1 MNYIGDRDADKA
13 FLFIFSTP
21 TCKALACSFYLV
33 SFSLGCAGTSYSHY
47 YFISVVL
54 YCSVFG
60 EDALVNVSVEKK
72 EDNDGKLAGY
82 IRIRSKTQGIALSL
96 GDRITS
102 VQRGLLPK
110 Q

>member
-1 MNYIGDRDADKA
+1 MDFLATGRRQGVSVAIQSFIANHWLLFVDRHFWYLSADT
-13 FLFIFSTP
+13 S
-21 TCKALACSFYLV
+21 CSLTFDLC
-33 SFSLGCAGTSYSHY
+33 S
-47 YFISVVL
+47 SVI
-54 YCSVFG
+54 CSVFG

-102 VQRGLLPK
+102 VQRGAPDK
-110 Q
+110 K

>member
-1 MNYIGDRDADKA
+1 MSLLTYS
-13 FLFIFSTP
+13 FL
-21 TCKALACSFYLV
+21 LYLQ
-33 SFSLGCAGTSYSHY
+33 H
-47 YFISVVL
+47 
-54 YCSVFG
+54 CSVFG

-102 VQRGLLPK
+102 VQRGLQPNKK

>member
-1 MNYIGDRDADKA
+1 MKKEKSIHLIIQSTNI
-13 FLFIFSTP
+13 IFFT
-21 TCKALACSFYLV
+21 
-33 SFSLGCAGTSYSHY
+33 
-47 YFISVVL
+47 I
-54 YCSVFG
+54 SVFG

-102 VQRGLLPK
+102 VQRGLPEK